1 MHTQSATTHRPYEEF
16 SDLREMPTEA
26 HWTGEGDVP
35 AIGQRVFVD
44 GYGVGTVSAYIV
56 WSHELR
62 ARVELDTRPDVVAL
76 PVMTNQHGAYLYA
89 TAHDL
94 MPDARPQRIAA

>member
-1 MHTQSATTHRPYEEF
+1 MNTTTRRPYEEF
-16 SDLREMPTEA
+16 HDLQEMPTEA
-26 HWTGEGDVP
+26 NWTGESDVP
-35 AIGQRVFVD
+35 ATLQRVFVD
-44 GYGVGTVSAYIV
+44 GYGPGTVSAYIV

-94 MPDARPQRIAA
+94 TPEARPQRIAA

>member
-1 MHTQSATTHRPYEEF
+1 MNTTTRRPYEEF
-16 SDLREMPTEA
+16 HTLQEMPTEA
-26 HWTGEGDVP
+26 NWTGKSDVP

-44 GYGVGTVSAYIV
+44 GYGPGTVSAYIV

-94 MPDARPQRIAA
+94 TTEARPQRIAA

>member
-1 MHTQSATTHRPYEEF
+1 MPEQSTTRRPYEEF

-35 AIGQRVFVD
+35 TIGQRVFVD
-44 GYGVGTVSAYIV
+44 GYGPGTVSAYIV
-56 WSHELR
+56 WSHELH

-94 MPDARPQRIAA
+94 TPEARPQRIAA

>member
-1 MHTQSATTHRPYEEF
+1 MTTQPAITRRPYEEF
-16 SDLREMPTEA
+16 TDLCEMPTEA
-26 HWTGEGDVP
+26 NWTGEGTPP

-44 GYGVGTVSAYIV
+44 GYGPGTVSAYV
-56 WSHELR
+56 AWHSELR

-76 PVMTNQHGAYLYA
+76 PVLTNKHGAYLYA

-94 MPDARPQRIAA
+94 LPDRTQRLAA